1 MVAGLPAGQRGLSAG
16 HPVWVP
22 ESQAVHD
29 QGGRGPGWPGG
40 WRDLLACGP
49 GPPAV
54 LPTPHCPGLTTE
66 GPAAPTLREPRP
78 PAVALGGAGRGA
90 CRAWAG
96 ELAVAPT
103 GQGPRWQR
111 RRPHLA
117 RPLLARPPAPPL
129 MFLPLKVYVNGEWV
143 TSISE
148 GGSFGELALIYGT
161 PRAATVKA
169 KTDLKLWGI
178 DRDSYRRILMVS
190 GAPCGLRQAGARR
203 HRPEGQ
209 GCGVA
214 ASVGRDPGTL
224 LKRRQ
229 LAGEPLCLL
238 ASHLAVWTVS
248 RWLELQLPSWAVRRF

>member
-1 MVAGLPAGQRGLSAG
+1 MVAGLPTGQRGLSAG

-54 LPTPHCPGLTTE
+54 LSTPHCPGLTTE
-66 GPAAPTLREPRP
+66 GPAAPTLRG
-78 PAVALGGAGRGA
+78 PAPSGRGSG
-90 CRAWAG
+90 RGWAG

-111 RRPHLA
+111 RHPHLA
-117 RPLLARPPAPPL
+117 RPLLARPPAPPV

-238 ASHLAVWTVS
+238 ASRLAVWTVS

>member
-66 GPAAPTLREPRP
+66 GPPAPTLGG
-78 PAVALGGAGRGA
+78 PAPSGRGSGRGWAGRLPGLGGGARRGA
-90 CRAWAG
+90 HRPG
-96 ELAVAPT
+96 PQVAAASSPPGKAPSGPT
-103 GQGPRWQR
+103 PGT
-111 RRPHLA
+111 
-117 RPLLARPPAPPL
+117 PL

-238 ASHLAVWTVS
+238 ASRLAVWTVS

>member
-1 MVAGLPAGQRGLSAG
+1 M
-16 HPVWVP
+16 
-22 ESQAVHD
+22 
-29 QGGRGPGWPGG
+29 
-40 WRDLLACGP
+40 
-49 GPPAV
+49 
-54 LPTPHCPGLTTE
+54 
-66 GPAAPTLREPRP
+66 
-78 PAVALGGAGRGA
+78 
-90 CRAWAG
+90 
-96 ELAVAPT
+96 APT
-103 GQGPRWQR
+103 GQGPRWQW

-117 RPLLARPPAPPL
+117 RPLLARPPAPPV

-238 ASHLAVWTVS
+238 ASRLAVWTVS